1 VGCYKIVVTADP
13 EVSRHVACRSMNR
26 IHLHQLEVDD
36 YDLFEKNLFGVR
48 YGCKKLH
55 HTK

>member
-1 VGCYKIVVTADP
+1 
-13 EVSRHVACRSMNR
+13 
-26 IHLHQLEVDD
+26 LHQLEVDD